1 MPCMKHYCHPVV
13 TVGLVHLRVLQ
24 SWASPGTLM
33 PMPPSSDPYSSHFRC
48 CFRVTSL
55 ATIGSQ
61 VRDMRRSQCW
71 AITGTFSWIQKHN
84 SLLPTASW
92 TLPTMSRIPNFNM
105 LNPVFIP
112 LLQTSPMH
120 TSTTVTKATIRSLFL
135 MMIYVFVLLLTQ
147 P

>member
-1 MPCMKHYCHPVV
+1 MKHYCHPVV

-24 SWASPGTLM
+24 SWASPGTPNVYAPFFSWPAFL
-33 PMPPSSDPYSSHFRC
+33 PLQVPFQSHQPHHNW
-48 CFRVTSL
+48 VTGERHKEES
-55 ATIGSQ
+55 
-61 VRDMRRSQCW
+61 V
-71 AITGTFSWIQKHN
+71 TFSWIQKHN

-92 TLPTMSRIPNFNM
+92 TLPTMSHIPNFNM
-105 LNPVFIP
+105 LKPVFIP
-112 LLQTSPMH
+112 LLQTSPIH